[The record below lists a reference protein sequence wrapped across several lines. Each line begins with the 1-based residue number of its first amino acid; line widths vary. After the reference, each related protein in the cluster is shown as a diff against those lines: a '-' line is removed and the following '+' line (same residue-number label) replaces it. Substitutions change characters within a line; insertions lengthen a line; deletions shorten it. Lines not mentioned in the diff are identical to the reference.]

1 MCLICIEFKKETL
14 TVGEA
19 WGNLREMRE
28 GMTDEHYDE
37 VVAMLTE
44 AYEVELDDLLS
55 SDGEDLGELLNKMD
69 QEGQIIFEWDLRLD
83 DKEEDKQDRDTY
95 DTEDPWYIPGFED

>member
-14 TVGEA
+14 TVSEA
-19 WGNLREMRE
+19 WGNLREMSE

-37 VVAMLTE
+37 VVTMLTE

-55 SDGEDLGELLNKMD
+55 NDGEDLGELLNKMD

-83 DKEEDKQDRDTY
+83 DAKEDQDTY
-95 DTEDPWYIPGFED
+95 NTEDPWYLPGFED